1 MRFIM
6 LTLLLLSTN
15 AAYATSPEQ
24 CLNLAR
30 DYLIAVDK
38 NQSDTQIV
46 YARENFLA
54 QCKTDAPFNQ
64 NLTQLV
70 VDNKI
75 MKAIHVRQS
84 KNRHRPRLYAI

>member
-6 LTLLLLSTN
+6 LTLLLLATS
-15 AAYATSPEQ
+15 AANATSPEQ

-38 NQSDTQIV
+38 NQSDTQII
-46 YARENFLA
+46 YARENFLS
-54 QCKTDAPFNQ
+54 QCKTENPFNQ
-64 NLTQLV
+64 NLTELV

-84 KNRHRPRLYAI
+84 KNRNRVQVYAM